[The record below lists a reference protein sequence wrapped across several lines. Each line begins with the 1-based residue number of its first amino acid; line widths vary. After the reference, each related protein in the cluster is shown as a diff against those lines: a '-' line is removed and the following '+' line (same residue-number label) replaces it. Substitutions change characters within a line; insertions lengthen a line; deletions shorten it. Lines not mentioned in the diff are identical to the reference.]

1 MSAAVVS
8 NSRRLCVDLLTGRRD
23 GSFFWAGVF
32 LGGMQTFLVF
42 SNELLTEAGRINT
55 CILAGANAA
64 YLRRAGSQA

>member
-32 LGGMQTFLVF
+32 LGGMQTFLAF
-42 SNELLTEAGRINT
+42 SNELLTEAERKT
-55 CILAGANAA
+55 LAF
-64 YLRRAGSQA
+64 